1 MNTHCDTLHFG
12 TDKFLENG
20 IKGMGNF
27 SFSWTRLKNWRACPK
42 RFYHLQVAKDI
53 EEPITEAL
61 RWGDEFHKAMAA
73 RIEYGDA
80 LPIGMGK
87 YDALPTLMRRHKE
100 RGGDVRVELSMA
112 MSRDFQPTG
121 WQEWDRTWLR
131 AKIDVLYL
139 APWKKTAAAIDWK
152 TGQKIE
158 PEFEQ
163 LGLSAALIFA
173 KHPEI
178 DTVHTAYQWAAHD
191 TDTQV
196 TYLRDEMV
204 PFWNKLMPELKR
216 WEKDAKE
223 MTYPPRPS
231 GLCKRHCP
239 VVHCAY
245 HGKGSRQ

>member
-1 MNTHCDTLHFG
+1 MT
-12 TDKFLENG
+12 
-20 IKGMGNF
+20 F

-42 RFYHLQVAKDI
+42 RHYHIEVAKDI
-53 EEPITEAL
+53 VEPQNEAL
-61 RWGDEFHKAMAA
+61 RWGSEFHEAMAA
-73 RIEYGDA
+73 RIEDGTP
-80 LPIGMGK
+80 LPDSMKK
-87 YDALPTLMRRHKE
+87 YDALPSAMRRHKE
-100 RGGDVRVELSMA
+100 NGADVRVELAMA

-152 TGQKIE
+152 TGQKID
-158 PEFEQ
+158 PSMEQ

-178 DTVHTAYQWAAHD
+178 DTVHTAYQWAAHN
-191 TDTQV
+191 TETQAI
-196 TYLRDEMV
+196 YLRDEMV
-204 PFWNKLMPELKR
+204 PFWNKLLPELKK
-216 WEKDAKE
+216 WEKDASE

-245 HGKGSRQ
+245 HGKGSR

>member
-1 MNTHCDTLHFG
+1 
-12 TDKFLENG
+12 
-20 IKGMGNF
+20 MGNF

-42 RFYHLQVAKDI
+42 RHYHIEVAKDI
-53 EEPITEAL
+53 VEPQNEAL
-61 RWGDEFHKAMAA
+61 RWGSEFHEAMAA
-73 RIEYGDA
+73 RIEHGTP
-80 LPIGMGK
+80 LPDSMKK
-87 YDALPTLMRRHKE
+87 YDTLPATMRRHKE
-100 RGGDVRVELSMA
+100 RGADVRVELEMA

-121 WQEWDRTWLR
+121 WKEWDRTWLR

-152 TGQKIE
+152 TGQKID
-158 PEFEQ
+158 PSMEQ

-191 TDTQV
+191 TDTKA

-204 PFWNKLMPELKR
+204 PFWNKLLPELKR
-216 WEKDAKE
+216 WEKDASE
-223 MTYPPRPS
+223 MTYPSRPS

-239 VVHCAY
+239 VTHCAY
-245 HGKGSRQ
+245 HGKGSR